1 MSYVDTAILYK
12 MESYVDFYVIS
23 ESVYRGEVSKNNNVV
38 DEKKDKLR
46 QEKLSARTSWVCES
60 VIDPIGLQR
69 IAPIFGILVVRRNE
83 FDKCVT
89 LLETEETNEPEETK
103 LQCRDRVNAYNQMI
117 TYITAKYG
125 IKEPES
131 KTKKLKSN

>member
-1 MSYVDTAILYK
+1 MCYVDTVILRK
-12 MESYVDFYVIS
+12 LESYVDFYAIS

-46 QEKLSARTSWVCES
+46 KEKLSTRTSWVCES
-60 VIDPIGLQR
+60 VIDPIGLDR
-69 IAPIFGILVVRRNE
+69 ISTIFGILVVRRNE

-89 LLETEETNEPEETK
+89 LLETEETNEPEETR
-103 LQCRDRVNAYNQMI
+103 LQCRDRVSAYNQMI

-125 IKEPES
+125 IKEPEP